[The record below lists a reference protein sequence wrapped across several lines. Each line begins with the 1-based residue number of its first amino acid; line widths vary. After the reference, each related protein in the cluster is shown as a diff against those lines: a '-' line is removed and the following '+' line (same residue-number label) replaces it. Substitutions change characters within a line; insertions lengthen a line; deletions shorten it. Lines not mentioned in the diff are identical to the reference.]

1 MNAGL
6 RFHAISNIGS
16 AAPEGIHL
24 LWSPPYP
31 TGHSLDGF
39 TIQRRQTD
47 RRDKK
52 HCFLMTND
60 DLVRT
65 RVQGFTRLPDALV
78 WATPAKP
85 SSGAW
90 FFRFDLQRRFFEV
103 DISADSGIAA
113 FAANDGG
120 KVVDGQFFTGSV
132 CRLQGAGIATVWVV
146 VKDSKRQVVICGDAL
161 AETKWEGA
169 ETVVS
174 GLQMPFRAVNPTVGS
189 LADEKALAESLAQP
203 ENINGDFSDI
213 SRHAN
218 AALSRTFGTAAW
230 RVAVNDPVARD
241 STWDSTP
248 FGLLVATG
256 TAVPAWRRALA
267 LGFLDRDGL
276 AEGDVYDYRISGTVP
291 RADRYELRLDFH
303 TVPRGTQLPVFF
315 RLSDVL
321 VFAHPAPVIE
331 AEISSSGPP
340 TPLRKLIAFER
351 LRLILPNAASH
362 IMIDGSSDGPL
373 DIIGFAA
380 SIPVVS
386 LNEPL
391 KERTEIDFGTP
402 VNEIL
407 IKGPGS
413 FVGLVTQP
421 IAVGLD
427 PHEPVEIEQT
437 IHGIVFK
444 PTSAPMPPIDVA
456 ADNLGS
462 AARAARRSQ
471 RDDLRGFEIS
481 WQAPGMEPALLD
493 WWPPDALSA
502 PPTEVSGYRLER
514 SWNGQPF
521 AGSKATEGLHLASRN
536 ADPITD
542 TLRPGADILKAMPPA
557 DRPGLAPDSTVRAVE
572 VFEDGSEPR
581 FGELVTYQVASID
594 AIGRSSVPTVA
605 AAVQLQKL
613 TRPPAPTAPPAPA
626 AGTFPDDL
634 PLLSAPNGVQVRLL
648 QSSDPD
654 LTAAERARVDAE
666 GDLVI
671 LRWGWGQEER
681 ALDPQVTEFRV
692 YEQAGR
698 LVEVE
703 AEVTGPASPAVGGT
717 WSVPCRFA
725 RALGDNE
732 LVGYKIVL
740 GTAFVIV
747 SHPAGSL
754 MALILEPVSNGVTGA
769 PEARKFSVTRL
780 GGREADPAFWDNR
793 VHVELRAGDPATV
806 DALEAY
812 EVALSAT
819 WISVSPNSLRQQ
831 RSFGVAA
838 ADAESYV
845 TDRRAAVEAAP
856 RPGNEGPVSAAEVT
870 ARHRGRPTL
879 AIADLGTVASLVARR
894 AVADEVALVL
904 RPSNLA
910 PAGADLRLHMRLERA
925 SAGAVLPR
933 IVVAPGE
940 ISLRDRDGST
950 EPWPLST
957 ADEAELRAGDADRKV
972 PDKFIVHA
980 AARLAD
986 LDPDFEK
993 IADIDPMRDVT
1004 DRLPNTPGRWL
1015 YRLRAIDA
1023 AEKLSPQAQVLE
1035 AAVRVPLPRRGES
1048 PELLSLFVD
1057 ESAATA
1063 TVRVQDRSK
1072 GEAVVFVVHSND
1084 SRVTAAQAELAT
1096 IRNRPDLAPDA
1107 LIVVRDDRGQR
1118 LTLTP
1123 VTPDS
1128 NGQADVTF
1136 PAPDGSH
1143 VHAWVVAVNTDGIPS
1158 RLIGPLHA
1166 FNGIPVEAD

>member
-1 MNAGL
+1 MSAGL
-6 RFHAISNIGS
+6 RFHAISNIGG

-47 RRDKK
+47 EQDKK
-52 HCFLMTND
+52 HCFLMTID

-65 RVQGFTRLPDALV
+65 RSQGFMRIPDALV
-78 WATPAKP
+78 WATPANP
-85 SSGAW
+85 GIGAW

-132 CRLQGAGIATVWVV
+132 CRLKGAGIATVWVV
-146 VKDSKRQVVICGDAL
+146 VKHTKRQVVICGDAL
-161 AETKWEGA
+161 AETRWEGA
-169 ETVVS
+169 ATIVS
-174 GLQMPFRAVNPTVGS
+174 GLQMPFRAVNPAVGS
-189 LADEKALAESLAQP
+189 LADEKALAETLAQP
-203 ENINGDFSDI
+203 ENIDGDFSDI

-218 AALSRTFGTAAW
+218 AALSRPFGAAAW
-230 RVAVNDPVARD
+230 RVAVNDPAARD

-248 FGLLVATG
+248 FGLLVAAG

-267 LGFLDRDGL
+267 FGFLDRDGL
-276 AEGDVYDYRISGTVP
+276 TPGDVYDYRITGTVP
-291 RADRYELRLDFH
+291 RADRDEPRLDFH

-321 VFAHPAPVIE
+321 VFAHPAPVVK
-331 AEISSSGPP
+331 AEIGSSGPP
-340 TPLRKLIAFER
+340 NPLRKLIAFEQ
-351 LRLILPNAASH
+351 LRLILPDAVSR
-362 IMIDGSSDGPL
+362 IVIDGESGGPR
-373 DIIGFAA
+373 DIIGFVAG
-380 SIPVVS
+380 IPVVN

-391 KERTEIDFGTP
+391 TERTEIDFGTP
-402 VNEIL
+402 VSEVL

-413 FVGLVTQP
+413 FAGLVTQP
-421 IAVGLD
+421 IAAGLD
-427 PHEPVEIEQT
+427 PREPIEIEQT
-437 IHGIVFK
+437 IHGVVFQ
-444 PTSAPMPPIDVA
+444 PTSPPMPPTDVA

-462 AARAARRSQ
+462 AARAGRRGQ
-471 RDDLRGFEIS
+471 RDDQQGFEIS
-481 WQAPGMEPALLD
+481 WQAPGMDPALLD

-502 PPTEVSGYRLER
+502 PPTEVAGYRLER

-521 AGSKATEGLHLASRN
+521 AGSEATEGLHLASRN
-536 ADPITD
+536 AEPMTD
-542 TLRPGADILKAMPPA
+542 TLRPGADILKALPPA
-557 DRPGLAPDSTVRAVE
+557 DRPGLAPDPTVRAVE
-572 VFEDGSEPR
+572 VFEDGSEPK
-581 FGELVTYQVASID
+581 FGEFVTYQVASID
-594 AIGRSSVPTVA
+594 AIGRPSVPTVA
-605 AAVQLQKL
+605 APVLLQKL
-613 TRPPAPTAPPAPA
+613 TRPPAPTAPA

-681 ALDPQVTEFRV
+681 ALDPHVTEFRV
-692 YEQAGR
+692 YEHAGR

-703 AEVTGPASPAVGGT
+703 AEVTGPASPAGGGT
-717 WSVPCRFA
+717 WSVPCSFA
-725 RALGDNE
+725 RALDGNE
-732 LVGYKIVL
+732 LVGHKIVL
-740 GTAFVIV
+740 GTAFVV
-747 SHPAGSL
+747 ASHPAGST
-754 MALILEPVSNGVTGA
+754 MGLILAPVSSGVTGA
-769 PEARKFSVTRL
+769 PEARKFSVTRI
-780 GGREADPAFWDNR
+780 GGREADPAFWDTR
-793 VHVELRAGDPATV
+793 AHVEPRPGDPAAA

-819 WISVSPNSLRQQ
+819 WISVSPTSLRQH
-831 RSFGVAA
+831 RAFGVAA

-879 AIADLGTVASLVARR
+879 AIADLGPVASLVARR
-894 AVADEVALVL
+894 AAADEVALVL
-904 RPSNLA
+904 TPSTLA
-910 PAGADLRLHMRLERA
+910 PAGADLRPLMRLERA
-925 SAGAVLPR
+925 PAGVVLPR
-933 IVVAPGE
+933 IVVAPGG
-940 ISLRDRDGST
+940 ISLRNRDGST
-950 EPWPLST
+950 APWPLST

-980 AARLAD
+980 AARLTD

-993 IADIDPMRDVT
+993 VADIDPTREAT

-1035 AAVRVPLPRRGES
+1035 AAIRVPVPRRGES
-1048 PELLSLFVD
+1048 PELLSLSID
-1057 ESAATA
+1057 ESTATA
-1063 TVRVQDRSK
+1063 TVRVQDRSE
-1072 GEAVVFVVHSND
+1072 GEAAVFVVHSND
-1084 SRVTAAQAELAT
+1084 SRVTVAEAELAT
-1096 IRNRPDLAPDA
+1096 IRNRPDLPPAA
-1107 LIVVRDDRGQR
+1107 VIVVRDDRGQR

-1123 VTPDS
+1123 ATPGG

-1143 VHAWVVAVNTDGIPS
+1143 VHVWALAVSADGIPS

-1166 FNGIPVEAD
+1166 FNGIPVEAG